1 MVSIIDRSYILYLTI
16 SLSLSLSLSIDPVQ
30 RFAFATVSSEEER
43 DKIVNNHP
51 TLTLS
56 NGENITLSSYQN
68 RTKSVKVFI
77 GNLAYEAND
86 ELICEMLE
94 DVVGVNSFHSVKV
107 GYDLDGRQKGFAFA
121 SFYSLEA
128 ANKAIENLN
137 GVEVFGRNIVVQIA
151 RAKDT
156 VAPGSDKKVEGNHN
170 NERLNL
176 AESIS
181 SEPVDNATIANDETP
196 SEA

>member
-1 MVSIIDRSYILYLTI
+1 MIDLMLYTLLTHH
-16 SLSLSLSLSIDPVQ
+16 LSIDPVK

-56 NGENITLSSYQN
+56 NGENITLTSYQSK
-68 RTKSVKVFI
+68 TKLVKVFI
-77 GNLAYEAND
+77 GNLPYEAND
-86 ELICEMLE
+86 ELLREMLE

-107 GYDLDGRQKGFAFA
+107 GYDYDGRQKGFAFA
-121 SFYSLEA
+121 SFYSLDV
-128 ANKAIENLN
+128 ANKAIEKLN
-137 GVEVFGRNIVVQIA
+137 GVEVLTRTIVVQLA
-151 RAKDT
+151 RGKDSV
-156 VAPGSDKKVEGNHN
+156 VAGGDKKVEGNLD
-170 NERLNL
+170 NERLNN

-181 SEPVDNATIANDETP
+181 SEPEVSVSIANNDTS